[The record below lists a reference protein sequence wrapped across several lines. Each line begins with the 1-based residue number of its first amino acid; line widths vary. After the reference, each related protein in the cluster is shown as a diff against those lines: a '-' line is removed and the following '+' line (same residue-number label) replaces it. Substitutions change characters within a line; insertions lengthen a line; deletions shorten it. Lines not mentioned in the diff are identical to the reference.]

1 MKLSDDAC
9 DVGDDKSL
17 AIALGLLCAITSA
30 FATVSSASAAYIFIG
45 ILIGNLLALKVDGI
59 HHIITLVLCVL
70 ISLVMGIPELSVVI
84 LLICI
89 FSALLD
95 EVGHELISNLTE
107 NKFLN
112 YFFEYRCAMKVA
124 IFLLAVCGVFNI
136 FFFVLF
142 ILFEFAYGKDDDK
155 TALYGVEMLFVAIMS
170 LVLLYTC
177 ILHKDKFIAVANIVA
192 CIGVLYYLVKSISIY
207 IREKLKWK
215 KTISDVKEIVAE
227 E

>member
-59 HHIITLVLCVL
+59 HHIITLVLFVL
-70 ISLVMGIPELSVVI
+70 ISLIMGIPELSVVI

-136 FFFVLF
+136 FFFVF
-142 ILFEFAYGKDDDK
+142 RRVKY
-155 TALYGVEMLFVAIMS
+155 Y
-170 LVLLYTC
+170 
-177 ILHKDKFIAVANIVA
+177 KFYRLRSGGGRKYRFFRKQGTDQSGENIAVLEALGLFKGNAGPDYGALAI
-192 CIGVLYYLVKSISIY
+192 LSF
-207 IREKLKWK
+207 
-215 KTISDVKEIVAE
+215 
-227 E
+227 

>member
-9 DVGDDKSL
+9 DVCDDKSL

-59 HHIITLVLCVL
+59 HHIITLVLFVL

-142 ILFEFAYGKDDDK
+142 ILFEFAY
-155 TALYGVEMLFVAIMS
+155 LVA
-170 LVLLYTC
+170 
-177 ILHKDKFIAVANIVA
+177 
-192 CIGVLYYLVKSISIY
+192 GSIS
-207 IREKLKWK
+207 ENGLFK
-215 KTISDVKEIVAE
+215 KSRI
-227 E
+227 

>member
-17 AIALGLLCAITSA
+17 AIALGMLCAITSA

-59 HHIITLVLCVL
+59 HHIITLVLFVL
-70 ISLVMGIPELSVVI
+70 ISLVMSIPELSVVI

-112 YFFEYRCAMKVA
+112 YFFEYRCVMKVA

-136 FFFVLF
+136 IFFVLF
-142 ILFEFAYGKDDDK
+142 I
-155 TALYGVEMLFVAIMS
+155 
-170 LVLLYTC
+170 
-177 ILHKDKFIAVANIVA
+177 
-192 CIGVLYYLVKSISIY
+192 
-207 IREKLKWK
+207 
-215 KTISDVKEIVAE
+215 
-227 E
+227 

>member
-59 HHIITLVLCVL
+59 HHIITLVLFVL

-95 EVGHELISNLTE
+95 EV
-107 NKFLN
+107 
-112 YFFEYRCAMKVA
+112 C
-124 IFLLAVCGVFNI
+124 
-136 FFFVLF
+136 
-142 ILFEFAYGKDDDK
+142 
-155 TALYGVEMLFVAIMS
+155 
-170 LVLLYTC
+170 LLYTSPSPRDC
-177 ILHKDKFIAVANIVA
+177 
-192 CIGVLYYLVKSISIY
+192 S
-207 IREKLKWK
+207 
-215 KTISDVKEIVAE
+215 
-227 E
+227 

>member
-59 HHIITLVLCVL
+59 HHIITLVLFVL

-95 EVGHELISNLTE
+95 EVGHEL
-107 NKFLN
+107 FLN

-136 FFFVLF
+136 FLFVLF
-142 ILFEFAYGKDDDK
+142 ILFEFAY
-155 TALYGVEMLFVAIMS
+155 LVA
-170 LVLLYTC
+170 
-177 ILHKDKFIAVANIVA
+177 
-192 CIGVLYYLVKSISIY
+192 GSIS
-207 IREKLKWK
+207 ENGLFK
-215 KTISDVKEIVAE
+215 KSRI
-227 E
+227 

>member
-59 HHIITLVLCVL
+59 HHIITLVLFVL

-95 EVGHELISNLTE
+95 TNSKSAEFFKSKIAYVYVIFVNVIFISSCLYSVKYKHWRKCVDIFKKSASKYYKNT
-107 NKFLN
+107 NK
-112 YFFEYRCAMKVA
+112 
-124 IFLLAVCGVFNI
+124 
-136 FFFVLF
+136 LF
-142 ILFEFAYGKDDDK
+142 IINKISMVWLDFLIHYLFRQQN
-155 TALYGVEMLFVAIMS
+155 T
-170 LVLLYTC
+170 
-177 ILHKDKFIAVANIVA
+177 
-192 CIGVLYYLVKSISIY
+192 
-207 IREKLKWK
+207 
-215 KTISDVKEIVAE
+215 
-227 E
+227 

>member
-59 HHIITLVLCVL
+59 HHIITLVL
-70 ISLVMGIPELSVVI
+70 ISLVMCIPELSVVI

-142 ILFEFAYGKDDDK
+142 ILFEFAY
-155 TALYGVEMLFVAIMS
+155 LVA
-170 LVLLYTC
+170 
-177 ILHKDKFIAVANIVA
+177 
-192 CIGVLYYLVKSISIY
+192 GSIS
-207 IREKLKWK
+207 ENGLFK
-215 KTISDVKEIVAE
+215 KSRI
-227 E
+227 